1 MGSGSGVGSQ
11 SISICLSRKI
21 PVQRVPHLV
30 PAFLHKK
37 KAALEKVSQAML
49 GQLRGGHYQ
58 WQSRSIETRRK
69 LGMGASLMPWDSL
82 ARRQYAGCPQGARVR
97 DCINVCWFKLRQK
110 SQKSSKDLAAFSF
123 CNISQ
128 CVSRL
133 PCSETCSPCF
143 TSSSVVY
150 SYAHD
155 TVITGACQLRGMGHS
170 RASMPMGSFDDGTC
184 RNLAGDSFS
193 VPIASLLTTA
203 CALNPFA
210 SWW

>member
-1 MGSGSGVGSQ
+1 MAESVHRDPPQTWHGS
-11 SISICLSRKI
+11 
-21 PVQRVPHLV
+21 LV
-30 PAFLHKK
+30 DALGFACSPAVCWL
-37 KAALEKVSQAML
+37 
-49 GQLRGGHYQ
+49 
-58 WQSRSIETRRK
+58 
-69 LGMGASLMPWDSL
+69 P
-82 ARRQYAGCPQGARVR
+82 PGARVR

-110 SQKSSKDLAAFSF
+110 SQKSSKDLAASSF